1 MKNNVWLPTTLI
13 LITAVVGAYA
23 LSGGFAPAVQSAE
36 VTQVPEQRAEASA
49 VLATH
54 DYAKGLLL
62 PAPGQ
67 PVKEFS
73 LTAQV
78 SMMDLGNGI
87 TLPVWTYNGTVPGP
101 EIRVQQGDFVRVTL
115 TNEMDAPV
123 TIHWHG
129 YPVISAMDGIP
140 GYQQDAVRQGESFTY
155 EFNATIP
162 GTYWYHSHQN
172 SSYQV
177 DRGLYGALVVEPKD
191 GIAAAR
197 DYTLI
202 LDEWL
207 EDPDSGTGHGMHGMG
222 GMGSGMMGNMDV
234 MEDAMMASLYNI
246 YTVNGRSGNGIEPL
260 PVAQGELVRIRL
272 INAGF
277 RTHSMHIPGQ
287 DLRVVAVDGQNIE
300 NPAVIR
306 DQLIAVA
313 PGERYDV
320 EFSVSGTEDFIID
333 AHDGNPYNVQLRV
346 PVSVAGSS
354 GTLQEQGSAAS
365 YPTFNYT
372 DYGSA
377 DETGFSLEQAYDKA
391 FTLKLNSQNGRNGLE
406 YTING
411 KPYAE
416 QAPLQVETG
425 DRVKVTF
432 ENIGRV
438 DHPMHIHGHFFTL
451 LEKNGV
457 PVTGAEIR
465 KDTFLLKP
473 GEKYTVAFLADN
485 PGDWMIHCH
494 ELHHAAAGMM
504 IGLEYT
510 DFTSNFTASPENTFN
525 MPE

>member
-1 MKNNVWLPTTLI
+1 MKNNLWLPAAIVLI
-13 LITAVVGAYA
+13 VAMAGAYA
-23 LSGGFAPAVQSAE
+23 LNGSFAPVVQSVE
-36 VTQVPEQRAEASA
+36 KDWEPSERIEASA
-49 VLATH
+49 IPSTH
-54 DYAKGLLL
+54 DYARGLVS
-62 PAPGQ
+62 PTPGQ
-67 PVKEFS
+67 SVKEFS
-73 LTAQV
+73 LTAQE
-78 SMMDLGNGI
+78 SMMDVGYGI
-87 TLPVWTYNGTVPGP
+87 VLPVWTYNGTVPGP

-115 TNEMDAPV
+115 TNEMEAPV

-140 GYQQDAVRQGESFTY
+140 GYQQDAVRQGESFIY
-155 EFNATIP
+155 EFNAVIP
-162 GTYWYHSHQN
+162 GTYWYHSHQD

-177 DRGLYGALVVEPKD
+177 DRGLYGALVVEPKE
-191 GIAAAR
+191 GIAADR

-207 EDPDSGTGHGMHGMG
+207 EDADSGTGHGMHGMG
-222 GMGSGMMGNMDV
+222 GMGGGMMGNMDV

-246 YTVNGRSGNGIEPL
+246 YTVNGRSGSSIEAL
-260 PVAQGELVRIRL
+260 PVTPGDLVRIRL

-277 RTHSMHIPGQ
+277 RTHSIHIPGQ
-287 DLRVVAVDGQNIE
+287 DLRVVAVDGQSID
-300 NPAVIR
+300 NPSDIR

-320 EFSVSGTEDFIID
+320 EFRVDRAEDFIID

-346 PVSVAGSS
+346 PVRVAGSS

-365 YPTFNYT
+365 YPAFNYT
-372 DYGSA
+372 DYGSTGK
-377 DETGFSLEQAYDKA
+377 TGFSLEQTYDKA
-391 FTLKLNSQNGRNGLE
+391 FTLNLDSQNGRDGLE

-425 DRVKVTF
+425 DRVIITF

-438 DHPMHIHGHFFTL
+438 NHPMHIHGHFFTL

-473 GEKYTVAFLADN
+473 GERYTAAFLADN
-485 PGDWMIHCH
+485 PGDWMVHCH

-504 IGLEYT
+504 IGFEYS
-510 DFTSNFTASPENTFN
+510 DFTSNFTANPDNTFN
-525 MPE
+525 IPE